1 LILKIGAHTLS
12 GAVIEPRA
20 LNELL
25 PDWKERGA
33 PLNQPV
39 LKDSMKFFTRK
50 LSIPLPHPP
59 VMRNE
64 GNYIISLN
72 NFVKWLGEQ
81 AEEVG
86 VEVYPGFAASE
97 VRSSLLR
104 FFFGFTWF

>member
-1 LILKIGAHTLS
+1 MIFKIGAHTLS

-20 LNELL
+20 LNELF

-39 LKDSMKFFTRK
+39 LKNDMRFFTRN
-50 LSIPLPHPP
+50 LSIPLFPHPP
-59 VMRNE
+59 TMKNE

-97 VRSSLLR
+97 VRHYY
-104 FFFGFTWF
+104 

>member
-1 LILKIGAHTLS
+1 MIFKIGAHTLS

-20 LNELL
+20 LNELF

-39 LKDSMKFFTRK
+39 LKDHMRFFTKK
-50 LSIPLPHPP
+50 LSIPLPHPSL
-59 VMRNE
+59 MKNK

-81 AEEVG
+81 AEEIG
-86 VEVYPGFAASE
+86 VEIYPGFSASE
-97 VRSSLLR
+97 VR
-104 FFFGFTWF
+104 